1 MRHGFRAL
9 EAFIIAM
16 LLVIFACFGIQI
28 ALAAPPVA
36 EVLGGFIPRAEVVTN
51 PAALYIAI
59 GIIGATVM
67 PHNLYLH
74 SSIVQT
80 RDYPRNDAGK
90 RMAIRWAVADST
102 IALMLALFINASIL
116 IMAATVFHKA
126 GHTDVQEIEQAYAL
140 LSPMLGIGIASTL
153 FAVALLASGLNSTVT
168 ATLAGQ
174 IVMEGFLHLRL
185 PTWAR
190 RLVTRGIAIVP
201 VVVITALYGSEGT
214 AKLLVF
220 SQVLLSMQLP
230 FAVIPL
236 VRFVTDREKM
246 GRFVVA
252 PWLASLAWVIAA
264 IIVVLN
270 VKLLVDTFAG

>member
-1 MRHGFRAL
+1 MS
-9 EAFIIAM
+9 M
-16 LLVIFACFGIQI
+16 
-28 ALAAPPVA
+28 
-36 EVLGGFIPRAEVVTN
+36 
-51 PAALYIAI
+51 
-59 GIIGATVM
+59 
-67 PHNLYLH
+67 LH
-74 SSIVQT
+74 SYVIYIINLLLLITFVFS
-80 RDYPRNDAGK
+80 
-90 RMAIRWAVADST
+90 
-102 IALMLALFINASIL
+102 LFFFFFKQKTAYEMRISDWSSDVCSSDL
-116 IMAATVFHKA
+116 A

-140 LSPMLGIGIASTL
+140 LSPMLGVGIASTL

-174 IVMEGFLHLRL
+174 IVMEGFLHLRM

-201 VVVITALYGSEGT
+201 VVIITGLYGSEGT

-246 GRFVVA
+246 GRFVIA
-252 PWLASLAWVIAA
+252 PWLASLAWVIASV
-264 IIVVLN
+264 IVV
-270 VKLLVDTFAG
+270 